1 MTLEAVQAAAG
12 RGEAEGL
19 LLPVGAYFAG
29 RPDLLLKPEAE
40 KKLRNGMTLVIPAL
54 EDGEYRVYGGDRTF
68 LALCRAERGRLSTI
82 KSFFPV

>member
-1 MTLEAVQAAAG
+1 
-12 RGEAEGL
+12 
-19 LLPVGAYFAG
+19 
-29 RPDLLLKPEAE
+29 
-40 KKLRNGMTLVIPAL
+40 MTLVIPAL